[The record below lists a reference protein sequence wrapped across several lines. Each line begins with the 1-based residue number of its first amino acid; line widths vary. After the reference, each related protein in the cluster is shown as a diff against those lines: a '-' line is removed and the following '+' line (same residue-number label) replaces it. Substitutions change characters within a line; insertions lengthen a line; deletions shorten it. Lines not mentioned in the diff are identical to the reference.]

1 MSSLNSTHTI
11 QIKQENRGVRFLV
24 GLVSAVVLIRWW
36 ITGSLLAAVTFAVN
50 REPPSGMGS
59 VSGVLIPIIFDIVIA
74 FGGIVIAVGSGAWFV
89 IWDLIQGSIE
99 AIRIWRGK
107 KAAIATATETA
118 LQAAGVAAG
127 AVAGVESAKAVAN
140 AVQEPR
146 PISPAKLERALR
158 MLADR
163 IEQEKARVDA
173 MEKRIDQD
181 LMSLASKFNDNA
193 EPAEATPS
201 RATSRTVRKG
211 ASK

>member
-36 ITGSLLAAVTFAVN
+36 ITGSLLGRCDVCRQSRASKRNGVRFWCLDSDHLRYCDRLRWN
-50 REPPSGMGS
+50 RDRRW
-59 VSGVLIPIIFDIVIA
+59 L
-74 FGGIVIAVGSGAWFV
+74 GAWYV

-146 PISPAKLERALR
+146 PISAVKLERALR
-158 MLADR
+158 ILPIASS
-163 IEQEKARVDA
+163 
-173 MEKRIDQD
+173 KRKPES
-181 LMSLASKFNDNA
+181 MS
-193 EPAEATPS
+193 
-201 RATSRTVRKG
+201 
-211 ASK
+211 